1 MKTSKLFIAAISAI
15 VLFASCT
22 KENNGAIE
30 KAGSV
35 SITLSAGM
43 TDASDT
49 KANLGDKTGTSYPM
63 CWEAEGETVAAVITD
78 AEGIK
83 TTVVSEK
90 EYTVSQDSKTADF
103 KFIIAE
109 DVAMSA
115 KSVMFV
121 SPASCV
127 VDGAISY
134 DALAE
139 QTPSAAG
146 KADPEACIIS
156 SGEIM
161 LDAGITL
168 ETLKD
173 VSFTSAVAFANM
185 TVKDAALTGAATQV
199 AFTANGEKSIA
210 GISSTIT
217 VDLSKLGISAG
228 DNFNVIFAVSAGNEA
243 VLGEGFSVTVSDNN
257 GSSVNKE
264 VKAGTLVFNAGKVSE
279 FSVAFAQAAKGLRL
293 DLSQFN
299 LDDEFDKCLVQKV
312 MNGDKQVAELDR
324 EFIKDVDSDNRRTV
338 IYPMGS
344 DGKADLTKGID
355 LKTGGSLV
363 WTKKS
368 GTTADAVALGEGSG
382 KVNVV
387 YVNADGSLSLT
398 SSATEFDEL
407 TLAADILV
415 DKRGSSETN
424 SYKIVK
430 IGTQYW
436 MAENL
441 KTLRGFYGTT
451 TYKMNYPAD
460 DNFLGVGGYGYG
472 KLNGSED
479 QTQVLYDAFVAEGYF
494 GYGRSGSSSYKALSI
509 EPEGWIVPEK
519 DDFTKLKNNVNVS
532 SDWGNRLK
540 DELYES
546 SPKGISN
553 ITGFSANGTGYYD
566 SSSNWTANTIYYWSK
581 TDYNAM
587 GTQVYALKFTMSG
600 ATGSITYINND
611 YGCYIRF
618 IRQ

>member
-78 AEGIK
+78 AEGTK

-134 DALAE
+134 DALAD

-185 TVKDAALTGAATQV
+185 TIKDADLSGAATQV

-228 DNFNVIFAVSAGNEA
+228 ENFNVIFAVSAGNEA

-279 FSVAFAQAAKGLRL
+279 FSVKMSDAAMETYSLDVSTVDFEGSYVVNVVCGEKAVAQICKEYVRTPDGSC
-293 DLSQFN
+293 DMS
-299 LDDEFDKCLVQKV
+299 K
-312 MNGDKQVAELDR
+312 
-324 EFIKDVDSDNRRTV
+324 TV
-338 IYPMGS
+338 IYPLS
-344 DGKADLTKGID
+344 DGKLDVTKGID
-355 LKTGGSLV
+355 FETGGSV
-363 WTKKS
+363 SWVS
-368 GTTADAVALGEGSG
+368 GTSKDEVTFTAGVGSVSKLYFCNGEIALGTTSTDVKDASTSYEKFTDGSG
-382 KVNVV
+382 NTYPV
-387 YVNADGSLSLT
+387 
-398 SSATEFDEL
+398 
-407 TLAADILV
+407 
-415 DKRGSSETN
+415 
-424 SYKIVK
+424 VK
-430 IGTQYW
+430 IGKVIW
-436 MAENL
+436 MAQNL
-441 KTLRGFYGTT
+441 YTKKFTNGTSIKSRTYWTKTDGAYRYWND
-451 TYKMNYPAD
+451 KSANSKD
-460 DNFLGVGGYGYG
+460 I
-472 KLNGSED
+472 
-479 QTQVLYDAFVAEGYF
+479 LYDGFTASEYALGSVA
-494 GYGRSGSSSYKALSI
+494 
-509 EPEGWIVPEK
+509 PEGWQ
-519 DDFTKLKNNVNVS
+519 VS
-532 SDWGNRLK
+532 SYNNWKRLSSYLSTLKGKKLLSEDAGGN
-540 DELYES
+540 
-546 SPKGISN
+546 N
-553 ITGFSANGTGYYD
+553 ITGLSIDGSGYYD
-566 SSSNWTANTIYYWSK
+566 GTKESFEDLFDEIYYWTPDLKNIATETHYAVMFTKYDNTFSYSK
-581 TDYNAM
+581 EIAPEN
-587 GTQVYALKFTMSG
+587 GLG
-600 ATGSITYINND
+600 AYLRCTKEL
-611 YGCYIRF
+611 
-618 IRQ
+618 